1 MTCHMTNNAF
11 CPVQTKTIS
20 LQKVIS
26 LSEKL
31 NFSLI
36 LPHLAMP
43 QFCKCHR
50 IITTFNLLGIRLFDV
65 SKAYICRLKY

>member
-1 MTCHMTNNAF
+1 MACLFCQTNNAF
-11 CPVQTKTIS
+11 CPVPTKTIS

-36 LPHLAMP
+36 FPHLSTCP
-43 QFCKCHR
+43 HFQNV
-50 IITTFNLLGIRLFDV
+50 IV
-65 SKAYICRLKY
+65 